1 MTKGDEGTMTLPH
14 FRNFVVMSTAAMM
27 STLMTPMLTAIVVM
41 MLLTT
46 MMPVT
51 TLMLH
56 LSPFLLLNII
66 LIMLPVILVN
76 NVLGQRLLLLRPGQ
90 QLFEK
95 RLLGK
100 KALVS
105 PALQAP
111 GLLQSLFNALKP
123 LQYAQRGV
131 LNERLVAEVPLHPAG
146 GWVELGAGQRLAQV
160 QKTAQGHG

>member
-1 MTKGDEGTMTLPH
+1 
-14 FRNFVVMSTAAMM
+14 MSTAMM
-27 STLMTPMLTAIVVM
+27 GALVTPMITVIVVVM
-41 MLLTT
+41 MLLT

-66 LIMLPVILVN
+66 LIMMPVILVN
-76 NVLGQRLLLLRPGQ
+76 NVFGQRLLLLRSCQ

-111 GLLQSLFNALKP
+111 GLLQSLLHALQP

-131 LNERLVAEVPLHPAG
+131 LNERL
-146 GWVELGAGQRLAQV
+146 LG
-160 QKTAQGHG
+160 